1 MRGKEREGM
10 ERVIAVAAAVAAFLL
25 VAGMAAMVGAGIV
38 AEGLNQLHRWEEW
51 GGQDD
56 RKGVGV

>member
-1 MRGKEREGM
+1 MKRKERRHM
-10 ERVIAVAAAVAAFLL
+10 VRVIGVAAAVTFLL
-25 VAGMAAMVGAGIV
+25 VVGTAFMAGVGIV
-38 AEGLNQLHRWEEW
+38 AEGLNELHRWEEW

>member
-1 MRGKEREGM
+1 M
-10 ERVIAVAAAVAAFLL
+10 EKVAAVAAAVLFLL
-25 VAGMAAMVGAGIV
+25 AVGTVEIVGAGIV
-38 AEGLNQLHRWEEW
+38 AEGLNELHRWEEW

>member
-1 MRGKEREGM
+1 M
-10 ERVIAVAAAVAAFLL
+10 EKVVAVAAAVFFLL
-25 VAGMAAMVGAGIV
+25 AVGTTFMVCAGIV
-38 AEGLNQLHRWEEW
+38 AEGLNELYRWEEW

>member
-1 MRGKEREGM
+1 MG
-10 ERVIAVAAAVAAFLL
+10 RVIAAAAAVVFLL
-25 VAGMAAMVGAGIV
+25 VAGIAAMVGVGIV
-38 AEGLNQLHRWEEW
+38 AEGLNELHRWEEW

>member
-1 MRGKEREGM
+1 MSGKERKGM
-10 ERVIAVAAAVAAFLL
+10 ERVIAVAAEVVFLL
-25 VAGMAAMVGAGIV
+25 VTGTAAIVGAGIV

-56 RKGVGV
+56 RKGVGL

>member
-1 MRGKEREGM
+1 MGK
-10 ERVIAVAAAVAAFLL
+10 VIAAAVAAAVFFLAIGT
-25 VAGMAAMVGAGIV
+25 VIMAGVGIV
-38 AEGLNQLHRWEEW
+38 AEGLNELHRWEEW

>member
-1 MRGKEREGM
+1 M
-10 ERVIAVAAAVAAFLL
+10 ERVIAVAAAVVFLL
-25 VAGMAAMVGAGIV
+25 VAGIAAMAGVGIV
-38 AEGLNQLHRWEEW
+38 AEGLNELHRWDEW

>member
-1 MRGKEREGM
+1 M
-10 ERVIAVAAAVAAFLL
+10 ERVIAVAAAVVFLL
-25 VAGMAAMVGAGIV
+25 LTGTAAIVGAGIV

-56 RKGVGV
+56 RKGVGL

>member
-1 MRGKEREGM
+1 M
-10 ERVIAVAAAVAAFLL
+10 ERVIAVAAAVVFLL
-25 VAGMAAMVGAGIV
+25 VAGIAAMVGVGIV
-38 AEGLNQLHRWEEW
+38 AEGLNELHRWEEW

>member
-1 MRGKEREGM
+1 M
-10 ERVIAVAAAVAAFLL
+10 ERVIAAAAAVVFLF
-25 VAGMAAMVGAGIV
+25 VAGMAGMGIV
-38 AEGLNQLHRWEEW
+38 AEGLNELHRWEEW

>member
-1 MRGKEREGM
+1 M
-10 ERVIAVAAAVAAFLL
+10 ERVIAAASAVVFLL
-25 VAGMAAMVGAGIV
+25 VAGIAAMAGVGIV
-38 AEGLNQLHRWEEW
+38 AEGLNELHRWEEW

>member
-1 MRGKEREGM
+1 MG
-10 ERVIAVAAAVAAFLL
+10 RVIAAAVVFLF
-25 VAGMAAMVGAGIV
+25 VAGIAVMAGMGIV
-38 AEGLNQLHRWEEW
+38 AEGLNELHRWEEW

>member
-1 MRGKEREGM
+1 MG
-10 ERVIAVAAAVAAFLL
+10 RVIAEAAAVVFLL
-25 VAGMAAMVGAGIV
+25 VAGIAAMAGVGIV
-38 AEGLNQLHRWEEW
+38 AEGLNELHRWEEW